1 MRKISLAALS
11 VFAFLIG
18 FGGII
23 LEERPIP
30 VLLNGK
36 PFGNVVKINGV
47 LSMSVNDFVK
57 GAGALT
63 IEPTFRL
70 HGNQLAAVVP
80 GLDRAGKGKEKWQ
93 PNALFSV
100 RKAGVISTHVF
111 MRNGKAFIPFA
122 DVVTALGAVNSAGP
136 GASSGPINLNV
147 AINGDGIVGVQQ

>member
-1 MRKISLAALS
+1 MRKVSLAAFS
-11 VFAFLIG
+11 VFAFLFS
-18 FGGII
+18 FGGVIM
-23 LEERPIP
+23 EDRPIP

-36 PFGNVVKINGV
+36 PFANVVKINGV

-70 HGNQLAAVVP
+70 HGNQLAALVP
-80 GLDRAGKGKEKWQ
+80 GSDRVGKGKEKWQ

-111 MRNGKAFIPFA
+111 TSSGKAFIPFEIGRA
-122 DVVTALGAVNSAGP
+122 HV
-136 GASSGPINLNV
+136 
-147 AINGDGIVGVQQ
+147 